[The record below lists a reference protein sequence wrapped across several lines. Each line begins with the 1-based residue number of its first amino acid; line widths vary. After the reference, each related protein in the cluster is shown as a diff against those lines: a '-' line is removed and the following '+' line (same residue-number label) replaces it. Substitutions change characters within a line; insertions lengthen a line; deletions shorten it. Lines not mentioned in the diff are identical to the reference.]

1 MNSFFISDLQ
11 KRRQIYVFKSSGR
24 ISGGGFKEKKR
35 EARSEEPE
43 ARSEEPEARSQKSEA
58 RSQEPCFWRVNEGP
72 PSS

>member
-35 EARSEEPE
+35 EARSEERG
-43 ARSEEPEARSQKSEA
+43 ARSEEPEV
-58 RSQEPCFWRVNEGP
+58 RSQEPEVR
-72 PSS
+72 S